1 MCLKRGKEWKKK
13 NVKNLLFHA
22 CEKKKKKRAE
32 KGTRKEFSTNTLTD
46 VSQEFLSSLL
56 KMMSSIAEEEP
67 SLPAMQ
73 QQQQQQ
79 QQEIQKP
86 TLAATSPPHSPRS
99 SDDSSSRRRRRA
111 SKFNIDP
118 PPSLL
123 VRAIEKAIKC
133 ACYAI
138 VIFYVGKAFHRNVF
152 NPLLSLSNADY
163 SLKTIVRDVFYGY
176 EKPKNRKAA
185 SSVRDI
191 EHKKKLLADE
201 SHLKRKLEH
210 RDRKRQKLHE
220 KLGLNHED
228 EMEIWRRKSEEMKR
242 SNGRS
247 ASTRRDD
254 DGEL

>member
-1 MCLKRGKEWKKK
+1 MRRRRKEQT
-13 NVKNLLFHA
+13 
-22 CEKKKKKRAE
+22 E
-32 KGTRKEFSTNTLTD
+32 KGTREKSY
-46 VSQEFLSSLL
+46 VSQEEFLSSLL

-79 QQEIQKP
+79 QQEIKKP

-138 VIFYVGKAFHRNVF
+138 VIFYVGKGFHRNVF

>member
-1 MCLKRGKEWKKK
+1 MK
-13 NVKNLLFHA
+13 N
-22 CEKKKKKRAE
+22 EKKKKRANRKKACKRE
-32 KGTRKEFSTNTLTD
+32 KSY
-46 VSQEFLSSLL
+46 VSQEEFLSSFLR

-79 QQEIQKP
+79 QEIKKP

>member
-1 MCLKRGKEWKKK
+1 MSQ
-13 NVKNLLFHA
+13 
-22 CEKKKKKRAE
+22 
-32 KGTRKEFSTNTLTD
+32 TRTP
-46 VSQEFLSSLL
+46 LL
-56 KMMSSIAEEEP
+56 KMMSSIAEEAP
-67 SLPAMQ
+67 SLPAM

-99 SDDSSSRRRRRA
+99 SDDSSGRRRRRRR
-111 SKFNIDP
+111 FTNPYDIDP

>member
-1 MCLKRGKEWKKK
+1 MRRRRKAQKK
-13 NVKNLLFHA
+13 
-22 CEKKKKKRAE
+22 AE
-32 KGTRKEFSTNTLTD
+32 NRHTD
-46 VSQEFLSSLL
+46 VSQEFLSFV

-79 QQEIQKP
+79 EEEIQKP

-138 VIFYVGKAFHRNVF
+138 VIFYLGKAFHRNVF

>member
-1 MCLKRGKEWKKK
+1 MRRRRKAQKK
-13 NVKNLLFHA
+13 
-22 CEKKKKKRAE
+22 AE
-32 KGTRKEFSTNTLTD
+32 KRHTD
-46 VSQEFLSSLL
+46 VSQEFLSFV

-67 SLPAMQ
+67 SLPAM
-73 QQQQQQ
+73 QQQQ

-138 VIFYVGKAFHRNVF
+138 VIFYLGKAFHRNVF

-176 EKPKNRKAA
+176 EKPKNAKAA

-228 EMEIWRRKSEEMKR
+228 EMEIWRRKTEEMKR

-254 DGEL
+254 GEL

>member
-1 MCLKRGKEWKKK
+1 
-13 NVKNLLFHA
+13 
-22 CEKKKKKRAE
+22 
-32 KGTRKEFSTNTLTD
+32 
-46 VSQEFLSSLL
+46 
-56 KMMSSIAEEEP
+56 MSSIAEEEP

-79 QQEIQKP
+79 QQEIKKP

-191 EHKKKLLADE
+191 EHKKK
-201 SHLKRKLEH
+201 
-210 RDRKRQKLHE
+210 DRKRQKLHE

>member
-1 MCLKRGKEWKKK
+1 MWKKI
-13 NVKNLLFHA
+13 VKNLLA
-22 CEKKKKKRAE
+22 CMRRRRKAQKKAE
-32 KGTRKEFSTNTLTD
+32 KRHTD
-46 VSQEFLSSLL
+46 VSQEFLSFV

-67 SLPAMQ
+67 SLPAM
-73 QQQQQQ
+73 QQQQ

>member
-1 MCLKRGKEWKKK
+1 MRRRRKEQT
-13 NVKNLLFHA
+13 
-22 CEKKKKKRAE
+22 E
-32 KGTRKEFSTNTLTD
+32 KGTREKSY

-79 QQEIQKP
+79 QQEIKKP

>member
-1 MCLKRGKEWKKK
+1 MRRRRKEQT
-13 NVKNLLFHA
+13 
-22 CEKKKKKRAE
+22 E
-32 KGTRKEFSTNTLTD
+32 KGTREKSY
-46 VSQEFLSSLL
+46 VSQEEFLSSFLR

-79 QQEIQKP
+79 QEIKKP

>member
-1 MCLKRGKEWKKK
+1 
-13 NVKNLLFHA
+13 
-22 CEKKKKKRAE
+22 
-32 KGTRKEFSTNTLTD
+32 
-46 VSQEFLSSLL
+46 
-56 KMMSSIAEEEP
+56 MMSSIAEEAP
-67 SLPAMQ
+67 SLPAMQQQ

-99 SDDSSSRRRRRA
+99 SDDSSGRRRRRRR
-111 SKFNIDP
+111 FTNPYDIDP

-138 VIFYVGKAFHRNVF
+138 VIFYLGKAFHRNVF

-228 EMEIWRRKSEEMKR
+228 EMEIWRRKTEEMKR

>member
-1 MCLKRGKEWKKK
+1 MRRRRKEQT
-13 NVKNLLFHA
+13 
-22 CEKKKKKRAE
+22 E
-32 KGTRKEFSTNTLTD
+32 KGTREKSY
-46 VSQEFLSSLL
+46 VSQEEFLSSLL

-79 QQEIQKP
+79 QQEIKKP

-138 VIFYVGKAFHRNVF
+138 VIFYVGKEFHRNVF

>member
-1 MCLKRGKEWKKK
+1 MQK
-13 NVKNLLFHA
+13 
-22 CEKKKKKRAE
+22 
-32 KGTRKEFSTNTLTD
+32 TP
-46 VSQEFLSSLL
+46 LL
-56 KMMSSIAEEEP
+56 KMMSSLAEEEP

-79 QQEIQKP
+79 QQQRQQQQEEIQKP

-99 SDDSSSRRRRRA
+99 SDDSSSRRRRRRRR
-111 SKFNIDP
+111 FTNPYDIDP
-118 PPSLL
+118 PPAVL

-138 VIFYVGKAFHRNVF
+138 FIFYVGKEFHRNVF

-176 EKPKNRKAA
+176 EKPKNAKAA

>member
-1 MCLKRGKEWKKK
+1 
-13 NVKNLLFHA
+13 
-22 CEKKKKKRAE
+22 
-32 KGTRKEFSTNTLTD
+32 
-46 VSQEFLSSLL
+46 
-56 KMMSSIAEEEP
+56 MSSIAEEEP
-67 SLPAMQ
+67 SLPVMQ
-73 QQQQQQ
+73 QQQE
-79 QQEIQKP
+79 EIQKP
-86 TLAATSPPHSPRS
+86 TLAATSPPHSPRR
-99 SDDSSSRRRRRA
+99 SDDGSSRRRRRR
-111 SKFNIDP
+111 FTNPYDIDP

-123 VRAIEKAIKC
+123 VRAFEKAIKC

-138 VIFYVGKAFHRNVF
+138 VIFYLGKAFHRNVF

>member
-1 MCLKRGKEWKKK
+1 MRRRRKEQT
-13 NVKNLLFHA
+13 
-22 CEKKKKKRAE
+22 E
-32 KGTRKEFSTNTLTD
+32 KGTREKSY
-46 VSQEFLSSLL
+46 VSQEEFLSSFLR

-67 SLPAMQ
+67 SLPAM
-73 QQQQQQ
+73 QQQQ

>member
-1 MCLKRGKEWKKK
+1 VRRRRKEQT
-13 NVKNLLFHA
+13 
-22 CEKKKKKRAE
+22 E
-32 KGTRKEFSTNTLTD
+32 KGTREKSY
-46 VSQEFLSSLL
+46 VSQEEFLSSFLR

-67 SLPAMQ
+67 SLPAM

>member
-1 MCLKRGKEWKKK
+1 M
-13 NVKNLLFHA
+13 NN
-22 CEKKKKKRAE
+22 EKKKKRERAE
-32 KGTRKEFSTNTLTD
+32 KGTREKSY
-46 VSQEFLSSLL
+46 VSQEEFLSSLL

-79 QQEIQKP
+79 QQEIKKP

>member
-1 MCLKRGKEWKKK
+1 
-13 NVKNLLFHA
+13 
-22 CEKKKKKRAE
+22 
-32 KGTRKEFSTNTLTD
+32 
-46 VSQEFLSSLL
+46 
-56 KMMSSIAEEEP
+56 MMSSIAEEEP
-67 SLPAMQ
+67 SLPAMQQQ

-99 SDDSSSRRRRRA
+99 SDDSSSRRRRRRR
-111 SKFNIDP
+111 FTNPYDIDP
-118 PPSLL
+118 PPSVL

-176 EKPKNRKAA
+176 EKPKNAKAA

-228 EMEIWRRKSEEMKR
+228 EMEIWRRKTEEMKR

-254 DGEL
+254 GEL

>member
-1 MCLKRGKEWKKK
+1 MRRRRKEQT
-13 NVKNLLFHA
+13 
-22 CEKKKKKRAE
+22 E
-32 KGTRKEFSTNTLTD
+32 KGTREKSY
-46 VSQEFLSSLL
+46 VSQEEFLSSLL

-79 QQEIQKP
+79 KQEIKKP

-138 VIFYVGKAFHRNVF
+138 VIFYVGKEFHRNVF